1 MIHVTQ
7 QNINSLPL
15 RYLTNRMNTYSLSTA
30 NKEKERIIKHIL
42 QNNKYDVSTLHIPS
56 KCWSKNKPTGSK
68 WAKSIYISNETMYII
83 KLFKDSSVNVTF
95 TTRNTIN
102 NLLSIKPR
110 TYQNKLEN
118 SAVYWLTCPDCK
130 MEYVGQ
136 TGSHFQ

>member
-56 KCWSKNKPTGSK
+56 K
-68 WAKSIYISNETMYII
+68 
-83 KLFKDSSVNVTF
+83 
-95 TTRNTIN
+95 R
-102 NLLSIKPR
+102 
-110 TYQNKLEN
+110 
-118 SAVYWLTCPDCK
+118 
-130 MEYVGQ
+130 
-136 TGSHFQ
+136 